1 VRKKHRSKR
10 VNPKSLADVALDYI
24 GRLYQIEKE
33 AQRRELD
40 IAQIYQLR
48 QEKAKP
54 VLAEF
59 KDWLQN
65 NQPLTP
71 PKGLLGQAIS
81 YTLANWEKLVIYIQD
96 GRLRPDNNLVENA
109 IRPFVVGRKNWLFAG
124 SPDGARTSAA
134 FFSLIETAK
143 ANGLEPYAYLRYI
156 FENLPLA
163 TSEQD
168 LQDLLPQ
175 HIDPAA
181 IATNDSN

>member
-1 VRKKHRSKR
+1 LQR
-10 VNPKSLADVALDYI
+10 VNPKGLADQALDYI
-24 GRLYQIEKE
+24 GNLYRIEKQ
-33 AQRRELD
+33 ARLQKLD
-40 IAQIYQLR
+40 ADQIHRLR
-48 QEKAKP
+48 QQEARP
-54 VLAEF
+54 LLDEF
-59 KDWLQN
+59 KNWLEA

-81 YTLANWEKLVIYIQD
+81 YTLTNWEKLIVYLQD

-124 SPDGARTSAA
+124 SPGGARASAT
-134 FFSLIETAK
+134 FFTLIETAK
-143 ANGLEPYAYLRYI
+143 ANGMDPYAYLRYI

-168 LQDLLPQ
+168 LHDLLPH

-181 IATNDSN
+181 IVVSESN